1 MQERERELE
10 RDFIFYHL
18 IAFDIERERKREKKS
33 ILYPYKFRK
42 TDENVAGNIV
52 ENIHDKISL
61 FLGLIYPRNI
71 LPLLFSFYFFFF
83 LYIYTFLLFNAQR
96 IVRIEFSVFS
106 VLNFLNFCCR
116 VYHTYANSRCFSGIV
131 CTFSLYMYLS
141 IR

>member
-71 LPLLFSFYFFFF
+71 LPLLFFFYFFFF
-83 LYIYTFLLFNAQR
+83 IYI
-96 IVRIEFSVFS
+96 
-106 VLNFLNFCCR
+106 
-116 VYHTYANSRCFSGIV
+116 H
-131 CTFSLYMYLS
+131 FSLIQRATYCPYRILCVLGTELS
-141 IR
+141 QLLLQGLSYVRKLSMLFRNCLHV